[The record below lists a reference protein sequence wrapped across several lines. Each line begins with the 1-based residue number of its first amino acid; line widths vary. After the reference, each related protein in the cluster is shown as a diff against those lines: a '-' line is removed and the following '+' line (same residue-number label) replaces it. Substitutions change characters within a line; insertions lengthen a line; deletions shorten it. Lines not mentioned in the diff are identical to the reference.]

1 LITTFLSNRSSTHSQ
16 QANMARSRSPA
27 ARGATPKAAKPLN
40 LKEVT
45 EASKRQMR
53 GPQKEWV
60 SQRWGILALATL
72 AALAPV
78 GIIFKTDLHKKLEP
92 AVQSLARSTFGH
104 TKPFSMAEHTRKLAA
119 KSTAAGMCTR
129 IDYST
134 QFEAYLC
141 PTEAGTANLD
151 LSSVKESHIRT
162 ALTGLSQLYNPEL
175 EDAMV
180 TFSSFS
186 KPYKCPIEG
195 SKQWHMSVAYG
206 AGGSATGTSGAR
218 RLQTQTDPSASAAAL
233 SPVQK
238 ASAAN
243 DWATYSE
250 DFSTVLLAAVAA
262 AAGLTPGSISSA
274 DMSIVSSG
282 WIAKFPV
289 SEGAVPAGTNAF
301 GVPKSMNVALAGDGQ
316 WWPIWVWFLF
326 ALAVLACLLPLCVVV
341 LRRRVDPEQE
351 EAEELQLKKKRGEEG
366 LDKLHG
372 PEWGITELD
381 FEDVSTVLSLH
392 NITTLT
398 MYTATVT
405 LCSVLYAYML
415 THTPLRSATVCNCM
429 CIST

>member
-1 LITTFLSNRSSTHSQ
+1 
-16 QANMARSRSPA
+16 MARSRSPA
-27 ARGATPKAAKPLN
+27 ARSATPKAAKPLN

-78 GIIFKTDLHKKLEP
+78 GIILKTDLHKKLEP
-92 AVQSLARSTFGH
+92 VVQSLARSAFGH
-104 TKPFSMAEHTRKLAA
+104 TKPFSMAEHTRKLTA
-119 KSTAAGMCTR
+119 STSTAGMCTR

-141 PTEAGTANLD
+141 PTEAGTANTD
-151 LSSVKESHIRT
+151 LSKVKESDIRT
-162 ALTGLSQLYNPEL
+162 ALTSLSQLYYPEL
-175 EDAMV
+175 ENAMV

-186 KPYKCPIEG
+186 KPYKCPIAG
-195 SKQWHMSVAYG
+195 TKQWHLSVAYG
-206 AGGSATGTSGAR
+206 AGGSSAGTAASGAAR
-218 RLQTQTDPSASAAAL
+218 RLQTQTDTSGSAAAL
-233 SPVQK
+233 TPVQK

-243 DWATYSE
+243 DWATYS
-250 DFSTVLLAAVAA
+250 DTFSPALFAAVAA
-262 AAGLTPGSISSA
+262 AAGLSAGSISSA
-274 DMSIVSSG
+274 DMSVVSSG

-301 GVPKSMNVALAGDGQ
+301 GTPLSMNVALAGDGQ

-341 LRRRVDPEQE
+341 LRRRVDPEADEQ
-351 EAEELQLKKKRGEEG
+351 EELQLKKKRGEEG

-381 FEDVSTVLSLH
+381 FEDVSVCLFYLLVLVCLH
-392 NITTLT
+392 AVFCV
-398 MYTATVT
+398 Y
-405 LCSVLYAYML
+405 
-415 THTPLRSATVCNCM
+415 
-429 CIST
+429 